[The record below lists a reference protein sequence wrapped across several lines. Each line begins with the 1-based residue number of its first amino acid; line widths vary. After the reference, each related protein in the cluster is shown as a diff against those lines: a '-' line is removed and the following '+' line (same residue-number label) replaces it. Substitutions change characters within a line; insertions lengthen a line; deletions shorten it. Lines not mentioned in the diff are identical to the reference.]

1 MSNEAWSVLPGAVVR
16 LTSARVGLLSMDA
29 TAPIT
34 SGSIAY
40 IDASITLDLD
50 IALDQLKANLLLQ
63 TAARGLVKQHGATR
77 LSFQASGQRDGQ
89 PIRVSGSAQAGDVVV
104 PMTLTI
110 ERVGVEARVFGTASL
125 GSVDLPLP
133 GVGRIDDFSFNVDT
147 HLTLAR
153 D

>member
-1 MSNEAWSVLPGAVVR
+1 MSADLGPGDVVEA
-16 LTSARVGLLSMDA
+16 
-29 TAPIT
+29 
-34 SGSIAY
+34 
-40 IDASITLDLD
+40 
-50 IALDQLKANLLLQ
+50 
-63 TAARGLVKQHGATR
+63 VKVIHN
-77 LSFQASGQRDGQ
+77 D
-89 PIRVSGSAQAGDVVV
+89 AGDVVV

-133 GVGRIDDFSFNVDT
+133 GVGRIDDFSFSVDT